1 MMSMHSALNKKI
13 DLIEARI
20 ENSEKRITEKVTD
33 KITKI
38 TDKRMNTETARM
50 RKEIDE
56 KIQDMRDEFN
66 RDLNDI
72 NTRIDSERRRNTGT
86 TDSDRPLR
94 VVVRNL
100 PEAINEDICEKVD
113 GLIHDGLRIRDVTV
127 EKAERLASRHDSKP
141 GVVVAQFRNQE
152 DKKRVMVAKKV
163 LKNSRQYN
171 QVYINHDQS
180 REERNMARNMRT
192 LLNGVNRGH
201 TLQVRG
207 SRIVVS
213 EDSGSVD
220 EQRWQQG
227 HDARGPSG
235 RSSRDQFR
243 GNEGRRD
250 SRDYRSSN
258 VSARNDRNVHDRSE
272 QSRENDRSIETD
284 RSTHRSRGGWSR
296 VSSGNQRRHH
306 N

>member
-20 ENSEKRITEKVTD
+20 ENSEKRITENVTD

-38 TDKRMNTETARM
+38 IDKRMNTETARM

-56 KIQDMRDEFN
+56 KIRDMRDEFN

-72 NTRIDSERRRNTGT
+72 NTRIDSDRRRNTGT

-141 GVVVAQFRNQE
+141 SVVVVQFRNKE
-152 DKKRVMVAKKV
+152 DKKRVMVAKKA

-192 LLNGVNRGH
+192 LFERRESR
-201 TLQVRG
+201 TYSTG
-207 SRIVVS
+207 S
-213 EDSGSVD
+213 GL
-220 EQRWQQG
+220 
-227 HDARGPSG
+227 A
-235 RSSRDQFR
+235 
-243 GNEGRRD
+243 
-250 SRDYRSSN
+250 YRC
-258 VSARNDRNVHDRSE
+258 
-272 QSRENDRSIETD
+272 Q
-284 RSTHRSRGGWSR
+284 
-296 VSSGNQRRHH
+296 
-306 N
+306 